1 MTDPKQQALTK
12 FAAAPDL
19 TPFDVLMRYATDPPL
34 AEKTLLDAIG
44 EGLPPQPRIAE
55 LGPGSGWLLEDMIAA
70 FPDAHLHALDMSA
83 AMLTNIREQ
92 FGHRVAIVR
101 GDIERLPY
109 RDATFDVIATC
120 WTLYFMNDIDAALEE
135 IKRCVK
141 PGGRVVAATVAADH
155 MHEFD
160 DMVAESVRD
169 ALGRERDPDIGERFN
184 VENGEAYM
192 RRRFG
197 QVELRE
203 WGGEMRLPDVDRRRR
218 ARPRSLRPPRP
229 VTDRSRRRVL
239 PHPPRRRLCGAR
251 VAPRIQRATLMTR
264 AVPTRRAPSSTENSV
279 PARKKGRTRSAT
291 RRSNERLPSPP
302 EPGAIGSSN
311 SNSHMPNVCAPFGVC
326 IRSHGR

>member
-44 EGLPPQPRIAE
+44 EGLPPRARVAE
-55 LGPGSGWLLEDMIAA
+55 LGPGSGWLLEDMLAA

-160 DMVAESVRD
+160 DMVAEAVRE
-169 ALGRERDPDIGERFN
+169 ALGREREPDIGERFN
-184 VENGEAYM
+184 LQNGEAYM
-192 RRRFG
+192 RRHFD

-203 WGGEMRLPDVDRRRR
+203 WHGEMRLPDIDTTMILWPGYGPQLQDPEEDAR
-218 ARPRSLRPPRP
+218 AREAFA
-229 VTDRSRRRVL
+229 RRVQSL
-239 PHPPRRRLCGAR
+239 IERDGEFYLTRHDGAFVAR
-251 VAPRIQRATLMTR
+251 VSRQEFS
-264 AVPTRRAPSSTENSV
+264 VRR
-279 PARKKGRTRSAT
+279 
-291 RRSNERLPSPP
+291 
-302 EPGAIGSSN
+302 
-311 SNSHMPNVCAPFGVC
+311 
-326 IRSHGR
+326 